1 MSPRSRSTKLSEPDI
16 SVEPVPVVK
25 RPRGRPRIHPLPVVP
40 EAHKPEG
47 RPSKYTPEL
56 AASICKDLELGNMR
70 RAVAAAHGIN
80 KDTITEWINVYPEF
94 SVQVRKSEATAEY
107 RNVMRVQLGRTGW
120 QAAAWW
126 LERKFHEDWSRH
138 DRIDLIFET
147 RKEAEA
153 VLKELGQPTDRES
166 VDKLVAETERWAAQ
180 QG

>member
-1 MSPRSRSTKLSEPDI
+1 
-16 SVEPVPVVK
+16 
-25 RPRGRPRIHPLPVVP
+25 
-40 EAHKPEG
+40 
-47 RPSKYTPEL
+47 
-56 AASICKDLELGNMR
+56 
-70 RAVAAAHGIN
+70 
-80 KDTITEWINVYPEF
+80 
-94 SVQVRKSEATAEY
+94 
-107 RNVMRVQLGRTGW
+107 MRVQLGRTGW